1 MMERRHIV
9 RLWKRQ
15 AAGVLVTLVRVEGS
29 SYRRAGARL
38 LATAAGHAGTLSGGC
53 LEADVIRRAEF
64 LVRQGAAVERYET
77 TFDDTSEIPFG
88 LGCGGVVDL
97 LFEPVATPEGEALLN
112 AMASSLAGREAK
124 VVSFLPGFS
133 RHGEVRTL
141 RRVIFAADGAVI
153 FASPE
158 LSQHKIECARGM
170 DPGGDYDGR
179 FVERLEAPQRLFVLG
194 AGDDARPLVEIAA
207 LLGWSVTVA
216 DGRPQQ
222 VRAERFPQAERVRVL
237 DAEDFQE
244 LGVGARDAVIV
255 MTHSY
260 EQDRA
265 LLGRLLGVAPMY
277 LGLLGSR
284 HRSSIL
290 VAETAAMLGRTV
302 EQCCERIF
310 APVGMDLGGD
320 GPEAIAL
327 AIVAEVQAV
336 ASGRFGGS
344 RRLSAVDV
352 AAQIELGGASRYLL
366 AQCALDTP

>member
-1 MMERRHIV
+1 MMERRQIV
-9 RLWKRQ
+9 GLWLRQ
-15 AAGVLVTLVRVEGS
+15 PAGVLVTLVRVEGS
-29 SYRRAGARL
+29 SYRRTGARL
-38 LATAAGHAGTLSGGC
+38 LTGAAGHAGTLSGGC

-64 LVRQGAAVERYET
+64 LVRYGAAVERYET
-77 TFDDTSEIPFG
+77 AFDDTSEIPFG

-97 LFEPVATPEGEALLN
+97 LFEPVSTPEGEALLR
-112 AMASSLAGREAK
+112 AMAASLEGREAK
-124 VVSFLPGFS
+124 VVSFLPGLS
-133 RHGEVRTL
+133 RHGEPRTL
-141 RRVIFAADGAVI
+141 RRAIFSAAGELI

-158 LSQHKIECARGM
+158 LSQHKIDCARGM
-170 DPGGDYDGR
+170 QPGHEYDGR
-179 FVERLEAPQRLFVLG
+179 FAERLEAPQRLFVLG
-194 AGDDARPLVEIAA
+194 AGEDARPLVEMAA

-216 DGRPQQ
+216 DGRAQQ
-222 VRAERFPQAERVRVL
+222 ARVERFPRAERVLAL
-237 DAEDFQE
+237 DAADFAR
-244 LGVGARDAVIV
+244 LGIGPRDAVIV

-265 LLGRLLGVAPMY
+265 LLARLLDIAPMY

-290 VAETAAMLGRTV
+290 VAETAAELGRTV

-344 RRLSAVDV
+344 RRLSAVEV
-352 AAQIELGGASRYLL
+352 AAQIERGGASRSLM

>member
-1 MMERRHIV
+1 MERRQIV
-9 RLWKRQ
+9 GLWKRQ
-15 AAGVLVTLVRVEGS
+15 PGGVLVTLVRVEGS
-29 SYRRAGARL
+29 SYRRTGARL
-38 LATAAGHAGTLSGGC
+38 LTGAPGHAGTLSGGC

-64 LVRQGAAVERYET
+64 LVRHGAAIERYET
-77 TFDDTSEIPFG
+77 TFDDTAEIPFG

-97 LFEPVATPEGEALLN
+97 LFESVAAPEGAALLR
-112 AMASSLAGREAK
+112 AMEASLGGREAR
-124 VVSFLPGFS
+124 VVSFLPGPS
-133 RHGEVRTL
+133 RQGEMRTL
-141 RRVIFAADGAVI
+141 RRVIFAADGEVI

-158 LSQHKIECARGM
+158 LSQHKIDCARGM
-170 DPGGDYDGR
+170 QPGQEYDGR
-179 FVERLEAPQRLFVLG
+179 FAERLEAPQRLFVLG
-194 AGDDARPLVEIAA
+194 AGEDARPLVEMAA

-222 VRAERFPQAERVRVL
+222 ARPERFPRAEQVLVL
-237 DAEDFQE
+237 DAEDFTR
-244 LGVGARDAVIV
+244 LGVTARDAAIV

-265 LLGRLLGVAPMY
+265 LLAKLLDVAPMY

-290 VAETAAMLGRTV
+290 VAETAALLGRTV
-302 EQCCERIF
+302 EQTCERIF

-344 RRLSAVDV
+344 RRLSAVEV
-352 AAQIELGGASRYLL
+352 AAQIERGGASRYLM
-366 AQCALDTP
+366 AQCALDAP